1 MAKTSI
7 RARVQGGTIQ
17 GVVGAG
23 TVVIENLFL
32 PGSALPPKPPLEVE
46 IGAIPPC
53 PYPGLA
59 YFGPQ
64 DSDLF
69 FGREKA
75 IAALEAAVA
84 RQPLTAL
91 IGASGTGKSSV
102 VLAGLAP
109 RLHARGGW
117 HFSHFRVST
126 ESTSNPFM
134 ALARAL
140 VPLLSGPNPVDQLE
154 SVQKLAADLENG
166 AVSLPNALAGCR
178 TKNTGKRILLIAD
191 QFEEIFTLVTD
202 EERRRRFNDIL
213 LSGFSGVSGEFPPN
227 VSLVLTLRADFY
239 GAALRYRPLSDAL
252 QDHVEN
258 LAPMTRGELREAIV
272 KPAGAVSFE
281 TGLVETLLDAVDKRP
296 GSLPLLQFALREMWG
311 RQEKKC
317 VTRAAYD
324 AIGGVEGALAQRAQA
339 AFEELTKNGR
349 DNQQIQL
356 FRRLFTRLVTL
367 GEGVE
372 DTRRVVDCKEL
383 GSDAW
388 ELAQKLAGE
397 SNRLVLISNA
407 ARNRETAE
415 VVHEA
420 LIKNWPTLI
429 EWVEN
434 DRRFQSWLRQ
444 LRPRVDEWLHNPGD
458 EGTLLRGGPL
468 AGAEVWLGQRRD
480 ELNDDER
487 AYIGAGVALR
497 ETSVRQA
504 EKQKIANERLQ
515 RLFRRFIRL
524 TAAASAVLLVL
535 GGFHLWIKENNGAA
549 TWDMGWTALC
559 TRTWLLFHKPP
570 EPEMVSIS
578 GGKFTMG
585 APARE
590 GDKAERPQHK
600 VRVSKFEIG
609 KYDVTFAEYDLFTA
623 ATMREKAS
631 DRGWGREKRPVINV
645 SWTDATAY
653 IEWLNEEAG
662 KNYRLPS
669 EAEWE
674 YAARAGTTTS
684 FWWGRDI
691 GKGGTQ
697 VHCDGCGS
705 QWDGKETAPVG
716 YFKSNPWGLYDTA
729 GNVWEWTA
737 DCWHETYQKAP
748 ADGSVWTDANGGD
761 CDSHVVRGGSWT
773 GSPQDRRSAKRLSNG
788 TSAAASDQGF
798 RLARD
803 LPH

>member
-1 MAKTSI
+1 
-7 RARVQGGTIQ
+7 
-17 GVVGAG
+17 
-23 TVVIENLFL
+23 
-32 PGSALPPKPPLEVE
+32 
-46 IGAIPPC
+46 
-53 PYPGLA
+53 
-59 YFGPQ
+59 
-64 DSDLF
+64 
-69 FGREKA
+69 
-75 IAALEAAVA
+75 
-84 RQPLTAL
+84 
-91 IGASGTGKSSV
+91 
-102 VLAGLAP
+102 
-109 RLHARGGW
+109 
-117 HFSHFRVST
+117 
-126 ESTSNPFM
+126 
-134 ALARAL
+134 
-140 VPLLSGPNPVDQLE
+140 
-154 SVQKLAADLENG
+154 
-166 AVSLPNALAGCR
+166 
-178 TKNTGKRILLIAD
+178 
-191 QFEEIFTLVTD
+191 
-202 EERRRRFNDIL
+202 
-213 LSGFSGVSGEFPPN
+213 
-227 VSLVLTLRADFY
+227 
-239 GAALRYRPLSDAL
+239 
-252 QDHVEN
+252 
-258 LAPMTRGELREAIV
+258 
-272 KPAGAVSFE
+272 
-281 TGLVETLLDAVDKRP
+281 
-296 GSLPLLQFALREMWG
+296 
-311 RQEKKC
+311 
-317 VTRAAYD
+317 
-324 AIGGVEGALAQRAQA
+324 
-339 AFEELTKNGR
+339 
-349 DNQQIQL
+349 
-356 FRRLFTRLVTL
+356 
-367 GEGVE
+367 
-372 DTRRVVDCKEL
+372 
-383 GSDAW
+383 
-388 ELAQKLAGE
+388 
-397 SNRLVLISNA
+397 
-407 ARNRETAE
+407 
-415 VVHEA
+415 
-420 LIKNWPTLI
+420 
-429 EWVEN
+429 
-434 DRRFQSWLRQ
+434 
-444 LRPRVDEWLHNPGD
+444 
-458 EGTLLRGGPL
+458 
-468 AGAEVWLGQRRD
+468 
-480 ELNDDER
+480 
-487 AYIGAGVALR
+487 
-497 ETSVRQA
+497 
-504 EKQKIANERLQ
+504 
-515 RLFRRFIRL
+515 
-524 TAAASAVLLVL
+524 
-535 GGFHLWIKENNGAA
+535 
-549 TWDMGWTALC
+549 LC

-590 GDKAERPQHK
+590 GDKAERPQHE